1 MESEED
7 VLVYWNKIDA
17 FQQSLKRTEGG
28 PEFVFY
34 DGPPFA
40 TGLPHYGHIVASTL
54 KDIIP
59 RYWTQ
64 MGYHV
69 DRRWGF
75 DTHGLPIEYE
85 IEKKLGIKTRQEVEA
100 YGIGNYNEACREIVL
115 HYRDEWKK
123 TITRLGRWV
132 DFENDY
138 KTMDPTF
145 MESVWWAFSQLWKQ
159 KRIYQSVKVMP
170 YSTGCQTPLSNFEA
184 KSNYQETLDPSI
196 VVKFKLIPSDK
207 FSQQEIYL
215 LVWTTTPWTLT
226 SNLAICVNPK
236 IKYQLVKQNDQ
247 YYLLSQKSI
256 PNFIKGKHQILET
269 IITGD
274 QLHGLKYQ
282 PLFDFY
288 AHGEYPGSHQIL
300 TDSYVKEE
308 DGTGLVHQAP
318 AFGQDDF
325 RVCTEAGMIDR
336 FRIPPCPIDA
346 QGLFTLSEFA
356 GVYFKDLD
364 PTIIND
370 LKTRKLLFRN
380 AKEKH
385 EYPYCW
391 RTDTPLMYRTV
402 ECWFVEVTPMTEELL
417 ANNQKINWSPKHIG
431 QNRFHQWLKNTQDWC
446 ISRNRY
452 WGTPLPIWISDDGE
466 EQICIGSVAELE
478 ELAGLPSGTVKDL
491 HRHHV
496 DQITIPSKM
505 GKGNLHRVTEVL
517 DCWFESG
524 SMPYGQCHYP
534 FENKEKFEKNYPCD
548 FIAEGSDQTRGWFY
562 TLLVLST
569 ALFQRPAYKNVIV
582 NGMVLA
588 EDGEKMSKRK
598 QNYPAPEKVL
608 NQYGAD
614 ALRLYLIDSKVT
626 QADSLRFCEEDLRM
640 VVKNVNLMIKNVM
653 KYFFETLEFYQHTT
667 KKEWQPQT
675 VFSPLNNPLDS
686 WMFHCLETFGN
697 KVHQAVQSYNL
708 TPILGLIE
716 TYIDQLSRW
725 YVKLNK
731 NRFRQLENVAD
742 VATGLSVLYSAI
754 YNYAIIMAPF
764 TPFLSEILYQKLK
777 PYSGANEESVHFV
790 RIPTEYQYDRDQE
803 MVISME
809 YLIKILNQIRY
820 FRANRKTSTS
830 IKMPYGKATIVHSD
844 PKIIKAIQRAQNFLE
859 TEGNVVE
866 IIYQE
871 NSQNYLNYHLGPN
884 RKLLGRHLGRR
895 LKNFATYLEQLSQ
908 SEITQIINNNSLLDW
923 DGEKIPF
930 DHLLVTTSPKNS
942 EWKIWSDQQ
951 ELVLILDPTITPEL
965 IEIYCF
971 KYLTRLGQDYR
982 RKIGLKLVDKIYIKY
997 QYPETNQV
1005 VNQTFLSKY
1014 NDQLIKLV
1022 GLPIEKVDDLTPL
1035 GQTEIK
1041 FELIKEEITLQLY
1054 R

>member
-1 MESEED
+1 METEED
-7 VLVYWNKIDA
+7 VLAYWDKIDA
-17 FQQSLKRTEGG
+17 FHQSLKRTENG

-64 MGYHV
+64 MGHHV

-85 IEKKLGIKTRQEVEA
+85 IEKKLGIKTRQEVEE
-100 YGIGNYNEACREIVL
+100 YGIGNYNEECRKIVL

-170 YSTGCQTPLSNFEA
+170 YSTGCKTPLSNFEA

-196 VVKFKLIPSDK
+196 VIKFKLLK
-207 FSQQEIYL
+207 NEIFEDEEVYL

-226 SNLAICVNPK
+226 SNLAICVNPN

-247 YYLLSQKSI
+247 LYLLSQKSI
-256 PNFIKGKHQILET
+256 PNFIKGEHQVLET
-269 IITGD
+269 VITGKE
-274 QLHGLKYQ
+274 LKGLKYQ

-288 AHGEYPGSHQIL
+288 AHGEYPNSHQIL
-300 TDSYVKEE
+300 TDSYVKE
-308 DGTGLVHQAP
+308 DNGTGLVHQAP

-325 RVCTEAGMIDR
+325 RVCTDAGIIDR
-336 FRIPPCPIDA
+336 FRIPPCPVDP
-346 QGLFTLSEFA
+346 QGLFTLPEFA

-364 PTIIND
+364 PKIIID

-431 QNRFHQWLKNTQDWC
+431 ENRFHQWLKNTQDWC

-478 ELAGLPSGTVKDL
+478 ELAGLPSGTVTDL

-505 GKGNLHRVTEVL
+505 GKGQLHRVTEVL

-534 FENKEKFEKNYPCD
+534 FENQEKFEKNYPCD

-569 ALFQRPAYKNVIV
+569 ALFKRPAYKNVIV

-598 QNYPAPEKVL
+598 QNYPPPEKVL

-626 QADSLRFCEEDLRM
+626 QADSLRFQEDDLRM
-640 VVKNVNLMIKNVM
+640 VVKNVNLMIRNIT
-653 KYFFETLEFYQHTT
+653 KYFFETLELYQHTT
-667 KKEWQPQT
+667 KKEWTPQPLT
-675 VFSPLNNPLDS
+675 TLTNPLDS
-686 WMFHCLETFGN
+686 WMLHCLETFGT
-697 KVHQAVQSYNL
+697 KVHQAVQNYNL

-731 NRFRQLENVAD
+731 SRFRQLEDAAD
-742 VATGLSVLYSAI
+742 VAIGLSVLHFAL

-777 PYSGANEESVHFV
+777 PETGEESVHFV
-790 RIPTEYQYDRDQE
+790 RIPTEFQYDRDQE
-803 MVISME
+803 MVTSMK

-820 FRANRKTSTS
+820 FRANRKASTS
-830 IKMPYGKATIVHSD
+830 IKMPYGKATIVHPD
-844 PKIIKAIQRAQNFLE
+844 PEIIQAIRRAQNFLE
-859 TEGNVVE
+859 SEGNVVE
-866 IIYQE
+866 IVYQE
-871 NSQNYLNYHLGPN
+871 NSRNYLNYHLAPN
-884 RKLLGRHLGRR
+884 RKLLGRRFGRKMKD
-895 LKNFATYLEQLSQ
+895 LAVYLEQLPQ
-908 SEITQIINNNSLLDW
+908 SDLTEVIENKSPVIWGEEEI
-923 DGEKIPF
+923 PY
-930 DHLLVTTSPKNS
+930 DHLVLTTTPQNS
-942 EWKIWSDQQ
+942 EWKIWSDQ

-971 KYLTRLGQDYR
+971 KYLTRLGQDHR
-982 RKIGLKLVDKIYIKY
+982 RKIGLNIVDQIYIEY
-997 QYPETNQV
+997 QIPSTNRVVTNQ
-1005 VNQTFLSKY
+1005 FLTKY
-1014 NDQLIKLV
+1014 DPQLTKLIGSNLQGSSTDQLTHVSQTTIQFA
-1022 GLPIEKVDDLTPL
+1022 ELTS
-1035 GQTEIK
+1035 
-1041 FELIKEEITLQLY
+1041 EEITLQLY